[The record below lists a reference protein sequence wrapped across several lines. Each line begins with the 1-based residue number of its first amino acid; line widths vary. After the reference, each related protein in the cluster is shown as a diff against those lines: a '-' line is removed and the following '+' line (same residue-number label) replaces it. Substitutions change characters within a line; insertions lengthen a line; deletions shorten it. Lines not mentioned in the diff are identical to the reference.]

1 MNCARG
7 KEGHRL
13 EIRAENGS
21 SQIAAGYFCIIKTG
35 KLPYNM
41 PNLEGELGVPMTAAA
56 TSRSRA
62 TKQAPARLEARI
74 SNELHTTV
82 KRAAKIQGRT
92 MTDFVIMALQEAARQ
107 AIEQSELMRLSAA
120 DQQAFASALIDPPKP
135 NAALKRAFVKGRKL
149 LVAP

>member
-1 MNCARG
+1 
-7 KEGHRL
+7 
-13 EIRAENGS
+13 
-21 SQIAAGYFCIIKTG
+21 
-35 KLPYNM
+35 
-41 PNLEGELGVPMTAAA
+41 MTASA
-56 TSRSRA
+56 TSRARA

-74 SNELHTTV
+74 SNDLHAIV

-107 AIEQSELMRLSAA
+107 AIEQSELMRLSVA

-135 NAALKRAFVKGRKL
+135 NAALKRAFAKGRKL